1 MTKSFI
7 SCIVLLLI
15 SSLAY
20 NQEIIDKVIAVV
32 GEKPIL
38 FSEVQSQK
46 MQLAQ
51 QGMEISPSMDC
62 YLLEEL
68 MLQQLLIH
76 QAEIDSVEVTEEM
89 VKSELD
95 QRIQY
100 FSAQI
105 GGIDKLEEYYG
116 KSVQEIRDEFYVQ
129 IEDKMKAQKMQQEII
144 GEILVSPKEVRSYF
158 REIPADSIPFINSKV
173 KVSQIILAPALSYQ
187 QKSETKNR
195 LNKIRD
201 RIISNEISFSV
212 AAEFYSEDPGTKV
225 AGGNFGWVDRGDFVP
240 EFDALAY
247 THSTKYCFRGF

>member
-1 MTKSFI
+1 MTKSSI
-7 SCIVLLLI
+7 SLIVLLFI

-76 QAEIDSVEVTEEM
+76 QAEIDSIEVTEEM

-158 REIPADSIPFINSKV
+158 REIPADCIPFINF
-173 KVSQIILAPALSYQ
+173 LY
-187 QKSETKNR
+187 
-195 LNKIRD
+195 
-201 RIISNEISFSV
+201 
-212 AAEFYSEDPGTKV
+212 
-225 AGGNFGWVDRGDFVP
+225 
-240 EFDALAY
+240 
-247 THSTKYCFRGF
+247 H